1 MSQIKTQGLIIKAI
15 NLNDNDKIFTVLTRE
30 GEKISLMSKGIR
42 SQKHKDFSAL
52 QLFCYSDFVIEK
64 RGAIGYV
71 SGATVIN
78 NFFGIRDSVEKVAFS
93 AYICALLNAIPD
105 DTGICDEFYSFIL
118 NTLYL
123 TQKITGSDITLKSGI
138 LKLKVIFELC
148 LVKELGFMPDCTSC
162 AKCGAKKDIKYFDI
176 CTGSVYCDKCY
187 ENVMSPSLVP
197 LDDGS
202 YKILVFILNTNDL
215 RAVFKA
221 EGNAMYLE
229 HLSNL
234 SEMYLQYHTELA
246 PTELYYLKKLL
257 KIG

>member
-30 GEKISLMSKGIR
+30 GEKLTLMSKGIR

-64 RGAIGYV
+64 RGAMGYV
-71 SGATVIN
+71 TGATVIN
-78 NFFGIRDSVEKVAFS
+78 NFFGIRDSVEKVSFS
-93 AYICALLNAIPD
+93 AYICALLNAMPD
-105 DTGICDEFYSFIL
+105 DTGFSDEFYSFIL

-123 TQKITGSDITLKSGI
+123 TQKIGGGDASLKLGI
-138 LKLKVIFELC
+138 IKLKVIFELC
-148 LVKELGFMPDCTSC
+148 LAKELGFMPDCV
-162 AKCGAKKDIKYFDI
+162 ACGGCSAKKDIKYFDI
-176 CTGSVYCDKCY
+176 CTGSVYCEKCY

-197 LDDGS
+197 LNDGA
-202 YKILVFILNTNDL
+202 YNILGFIVCTQDL

-221 EGNAMYLE
+221 DGNINYFEQL
-229 HLSNL
+229 NKI
-234 SEMYLQYHTELA
+234 SEMYLSYHTELA
-246 PTELYYLKKLL
+246 PTELYYLKNLL